1 MAERDYG
8 RPEGWDESP
17 YVPEKEDLDK
27 IGRLTI
33 TPDEANYLFVNG
45 IADRTLTRAQRD
57 ALHKISEMEGPDVEG
72 DLVKELR
79 EVYKEQ
85 A

>member
-27 IGRLTI
+27 IGRLII
-33 TPDEANYLFVNG
+33 TPDEANYLLVND
-45 IADRTLTRAQRD
+45 IADRILTRAQIK
-57 ALHKISEMEGPDVEG
+57 ALHNISEMEGPDVEG
-72 DLVKELR
+72 DLVAELR

-85 A
+85 V